1 MTFGTKRYGTRPPF
15 LAAALPKSSAMDAM
29 VASLASDAAKENF
42 DNTTVPGLGAVSL
55 ALPLQVLFIIFDTK
69 M

>member
-1 MTFGTKRYGTRPPF
+1 
-15 LAAALPKSSAMDAM
+15 M

-42 DNTTVPGLGAVSL
+42 DNTTVPGSGAVSL
-55 ALPLQVLFIIFDTK
+55 ALPLQVLVIIFDTK